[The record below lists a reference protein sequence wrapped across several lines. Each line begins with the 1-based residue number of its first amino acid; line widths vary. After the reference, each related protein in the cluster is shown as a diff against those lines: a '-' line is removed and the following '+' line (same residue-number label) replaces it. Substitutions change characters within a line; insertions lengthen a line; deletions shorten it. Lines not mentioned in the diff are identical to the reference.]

1 MDLSDPLQIG
11 LILVVTGLLGIAG
24 GNVKAG
30 ILELSMTSTKGKFT
44 VLAML
49 VVIVGLML
57 IVFDYFFF
65 LEQP

>member
-11 LILVVTGLLGIAG
+11 LILVVTGILGIAG